1 MPFRDGSFIFK
12 SGRTQNSWDCT
23 TDLFIYTSMN
33 QRYELN
39 TDDKMEV
46 RKISPSMCQGFRGT
60 QKGLWTRSQVLL
72 SVLF

>member
-46 RKISPSMCQGFRGT
+46 RKISPSMC
-60 QKGLWTRSQVLL
+60 
-72 SVLF
+72 